1 MDEGPSRP
9 VVNHSGAATGIPSR
23 DNIEL
28 NTAVIPSGRGGVGI

>member
-9 VVNHSGAATGIPSR
+9 VANQSGAATGTPLG